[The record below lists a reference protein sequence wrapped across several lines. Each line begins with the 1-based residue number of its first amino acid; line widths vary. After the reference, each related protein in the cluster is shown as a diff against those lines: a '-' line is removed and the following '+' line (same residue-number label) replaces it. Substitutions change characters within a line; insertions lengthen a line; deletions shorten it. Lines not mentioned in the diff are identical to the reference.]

1 MKTTILAALLLAA
14 IQSPVSAGQQ
24 YDRSIEA
31 AAIRI
36 VAAKMGDL
44 RGGFALDQKPAFVQP
59 IDRSQPTYLSARG
72 GEWRDGMALATQ
84 ERTIQVSSF

>member
-1 MKTTILAALLLAA
+1 MKTTALAAILLAA
-14 IQSPVSAGQQ
+14 IQGPALAEQP

-44 RGGFALDQKPAFVQP
+44 RGGFALDKKPVFVRP
-59 IDRSQPTYLSARG
+59 IDRSRPTHLSAG
-72 GEWRDGMALATQ
+72 QGEWRHGMALATQ
-84 ERTIQVSSF
+84 GRAIQVSSF

>member
-1 MKTTILAALLLAA
+1 MKTTALAAILLAA
-14 IQSPVSAGQQ
+14 IQGPALAEQP

-44 RGGFALDQKPAFVQP
+44 RGGFALDKKPVFVRP
-59 IDRSQPTYLSARG
+59 IDRSRPTHLSAQ
-72 GEWRDGMALATQ
+72 GEWRHGMARATQ
-84 ERTIQVSSF
+84 GRAVQVSSF

>member
-14 IQSPVSAGQQ
+14 IPGSASAGQH

-44 RGGFALDQKPAFVQP
+44 RGGFAHGQKPAFVEP
-59 IDRSQPTYLSARG
+59 IDRNQPTHLSAPH
-72 GEWRDGMALATQ
+72 GEWRDGMALAVK
-84 ERTIQVSSF
+84 ERTVRVSSF

>member
-1 MKTTILAALLLAA
+1 MKITTFAALLLAA
-14 IQSPVSAGQQ
+14 LPGRASADQP

-44 RGGFALDQKPAFVQP
+44 RGGFAQDQRPAFVAP
-59 IDRSQPTYLSARG
+59 IDRSRPTHLSAPR

-84 ERTIQVSSF
+84 GRAVKVSSF

>member
-1 MKTTILAALLLAA
+1 MKTTVLAALLLAA
-14 IQSPVSAGQQ
+14 IQGQAAADQ
-24 YDRSIEA
+24 PYDRAIEA

-44 RGGFALDQKPAFVQP
+44 RGGFAIDKKPAFVQP
-59 IDRSQPTYLSARG
+59 IDRSQPTHLSAPRR
-72 GEWRDGMALATQ
+72 EWPDGMALAAR